1 MADRNRKD
9 TLTRLGEGGLLAGA
23 GLGLM
28 KAGEAVERVSRTG
41 GRLVGRAGALAVA
54 AGAAHAVNLFGGSA
68 KADERAAAPAA
79 PSVPELIA
87 RNVNP
92 EAQRVFHDAFGD
104 PDEGE
109 GALAAGN
116 RARNAWQAPAA
127 AAFLSVARQKEA
139 LRTGANE
146 TQAPAAPAA
155 PASGLMK
162 AAEVGLSTYASVTAA
177 QILANPAAR
186 AAASTLSKALVP
198 VTVGLA
204 AYQGLQ
210 GFQQDGLK
218 GAATG
223 VLDSLT
229 GGGFSLAVAAVG
241 RLSGTPDIAPVPAGA
256 AERLAVARAAGNRV
270 AGEMGTTTTLNQGS
284 ARTAAAEVESD
295 GMTDDY
301 TRRQNG
307 RIVRVS
313 GYQTPSR

>member
-1 MADRNRKD
+1 MADRKRKD

-23 GLGLM
+23 GFGLM
-28 KAGEAVERVSRTG
+28 RAGEAVERVSRTG
-41 GRLVGRAGALAVA
+41 GQLVGRAGALAVA

-68 KADERAAAPAA
+68 KAEERAAAPAA

-87 RNVNP
+87 RNVNS
-92 EAQRVFHDAFGD
+92 E
-104 PDEGE
+104 
-109 GALAAGN
+109 
-116 RARNAWQAPAA
+116 AA
-127 AAFLSVARQKEA
+127 A
-139 LRTGANE
+139 T
-146 TQAPAAPAA
+146 

-186 AAASTLSKALVP
+186 AAASTLTKALVP

-204 AYQGLQ
+204 AYQGIQ

-229 GGGFSLAVAAVG
+229 GGGFSMAVAAVG
-241 RLSGTPDIAPVPAGA
+241 RLSGTPDVTPAPAGA
-256 AERLAVARAAGNRV
+256 AERLAVARAAADRV

-295 GMTDDY
+295 GMTEDY